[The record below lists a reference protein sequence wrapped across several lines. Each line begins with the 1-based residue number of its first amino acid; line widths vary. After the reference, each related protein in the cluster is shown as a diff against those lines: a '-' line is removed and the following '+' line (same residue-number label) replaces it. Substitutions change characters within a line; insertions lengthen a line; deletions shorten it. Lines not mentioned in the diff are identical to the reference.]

1 GQWAEQGRKT
11 RRLTVSHAFHSPR
24 MDAMLDDFRDVV
36 TGLSFQAPS
45 IALVSNLTGEAAS
58 RDEVC
63 SPEYWVRHVRE
74 AVRFADGMRALTA
87 QGVTRFLEVGPDGVL
102 SAMARDCLTEDQAA
116 ASAVVPVLRKDR
128 PEAQALTMAL
138 AELHV
143 HGASVEW
150 ESVVAGR
157 GARMVELPTYAFQR
171 ERFWPEVSISLN
183 GLGASSAVDSVDARF
198 WEAVEREDLEALAE
212 TLDVD
217 GETPLSAVLPAL
229 STYHRNRRDQSTI
242 DNWRYRV
249 AWKPVPDVAEGSLS
263 GTWLVVVPASRAE
276 DELVTEVLS
285 GLERHGAGV
294 VSLLADERHLE
305 AEVLGERLREAA
317 ADAPALGG
325 VLSLLALDEEPC
337 PGHSALPSGLA
348 LTLTLVRA
356 MADAGIEAPLWCGTR
371 GAVSVGRSERLSH
384 PKQAMVWALGRVA
397 ALELPRLW
405 GGLIDLPESLDERA
419 VARLAGVL
427 AAEATEVV
435 EDQVAV
441 RGSGVFAR
449 RLTRSAAPVADVTT
463 WRARGTVLVT
473 GGTGALGGQVARW
486 LVRNGAEHLVL
497 TSRRGLEAPGAPEL
511 REELEALGARV
522 TVAACDVA
530 DREQLAAVLAA
541 VPEEHPLTA
550 VVHAAGANGAGPLAE
565 TGLADA
571 AAVVSGKVAGA
582 VNLDELLGDRELDA
596 FVVFSSIAGVWG
608 SGGQAAYGAANA
620 YLDALVEDRR
630 ARGLAGTAVAWGP
643 WAEGGMA
650 AGDEAD
656 HLARRGL
663 PAMVPGLA
671 IAALQG
677 AVAGDDGVL
686 TVADVD
692 WERFAPAFTIGR
704 PSPLLGDLPEVQRAL
719 ASAGNAEGAG
729 TGSALRE
736 RLAGLTEAEID
747 RTLLDLVRA
756 HAAAVLGFAGAEAVE
771 PGRAFKELG
780 FDSLTAVEFRN
791 RLNAETGLVLPATLV
806 FDYPSATVLAGHL
819 RAEVLGTRDAVAAPS
834 AVAVPVDDDP
844 IAIVGMSCRFP
855 GGVRSPEELWNLVAA
870 GTDAITDFPSD
881 RGWDVEGMYDPDPER
896 SGTFY
901 AREGGFLDGASEFDA
916 AFFGI
921 SPREALA
928 MDPQQR
934 LLLET
939 SWEAFERAG
948 IDPASMRGSQI
959 GVYVGAATSG
969 YGTGL
974 HEIPE
979 GLEGQMLTGSATS
992 VVSGRISYTFGL
1004 EGPAM
1009 TVDTACSSSLVAL
1022 HQAAQAVRQGECSM
1036 ALAGGVTV
1044 MTSPAAFVE
1053 FSRQRGLAPD
1063 GRCKPFADAADGTGW
1078 SEGVGM
1084 LLVERLSD
1092 ARRNGHQ
1099 VLAIVRGSAVNQDGA
1114 SNGLT
1119 APNGPSQQRVIR
1131 QALANAQLSPADVQ
1145 VIEAHGTGTTLGDP
1159 IEAQALLATYGQER
1173 PEDLPL
1179 WLGSIKSN
1187 IGHTQAAAGVAGVIK
1202 MVMAMRHGV
1211 LPRTLHVDEPSRE
1224 VDWSAGEVRLL
1235 TEAAAWPETEQP
1247 RRAGISAFGVSGTN
1261 AHTIIEQAPVQDE
1274 TEPVQTPADDHGMA
1288 PWVLSARS
1296 PEALRAQAERL
1307 RAHLSDGAE
1316 PGVLDIAESLVATRS
1331 VFEHRAVLL
1340 GTERETLLRGLETVA
1355 AGDDAP
1361 GVVRGQ
1367 AAKAGKTAFLFTGQG
1382 AQRLGMGRELYDA
1395 FPVFARALD
1404 EVCAHLDVVLDRPL
1418 REVVFAAEGSA
1429 DAALL
1434 DQTAFTQ
1441 PALFAIEVALFRL
1454 LEHWGITPDV
1464 LIGHSIGEIAA
1475 AHVAGVFSLEDACT
1489 LVAARGRLMQALP
1502 EGGAMV
1508 AIEASEEEITGSL
1521 AGREAELS
1529 MAAVNGP
1536 NAVVIAGDEE
1546 AALEI
1551 AGQWAERGRKTRRL
1565 RVSHAFH
1572 SPHMDAM
1579 LDGFR
1584 AVAETLTYHGP
1595 STAFISNVTG
1605 EQAGAEEVRSPEY
1618 WVRHVRETV
1627 RFLNGVRTLEA
1638 QGVTT
1643 YLEVGPDGVLSAM
1656 AQDCLT
1662 EPVDDIAAEDAPAP
1676 LLVPVLRKDRP
1687 ETQALVAALAET
1699 HVHGE
1704 TVDWRAFFAGRGAR
1718 RVDLPT
1724 YAFQHQRYWLEAG
1737 TAAGDAAA
1745 FGLDPADHPL
1755 LGGAVPLAGT
1765 DSLVFTGTLS
1775 LHTQPWLA
1783 DHVLRGEAVLAT
1795 TALVELAIRA
1805 GDEVGLGHV
1814 EELVS
1819 QAPLVLPRGNGVQI
1833 QLVLGEEDEFG
1844 TRSLEMYSRV
1854 AEPVDDDED
1863 EWICHASGVLAPEPE
1878 DIATAEGAVRFASA
1892 AWPPPGAER
1901 VDVDGM
1907 YELLAESGL
1916 VYGPSFRGLRA
1927 VWQRDDE
1934 VFAEISLAE
1943 ESVAEAERF
1952 GLHPALLDAALQP
1965 LGLGVLDGVGRG
1977 RILFSLAGVSLYAS
1991 GASELRVRL
2000 ARTGPETL
2008 SLAAVDGAGEAVVSA
2023 DTLTLRQV
2031 ATDQPEFPAP
2041 ETTETLPEPAA
2052 SPEASTDAPTAT
2064 ESPVATETPVEETTA
2079 MPARRRRTARRT
2091 AQRSGPESGSGPL
2104 AALRERLAGL
2114 SEPEQDR
2121 VLLDVVR
2128 THVAAVLGHDSA
2140 DQVQGS
2146 QAFKDLGFSSLTA
2159 VEFRNRVSKA
2169 IGLRLPATAVF
2180 DYPTPVE
2187 LAKFARAEVL
2197 GALTGARQPVPV
2209 AVADSDEPIVI
2220 VGMSCRY
2227 PGGVATPEDLWDLVA
2242 QGRDG
2247 ISPFPTDRGW
2257 DVENLYDPDPDEP
2270 GKCYTQEGGFL
2281 HGASQFDPAF
2291 FGISPREAIAMDP
2304 QHRLLLETS
2313 WEALERAGIDPLSA
2327 KGSQTGVFAGVT
2339 YQDYGGVL
2347 AGSQE
2352 AVEGLVGTGVS
2363 PSVLSGRISYTMG
2376 LEGPAM
2382 TVDTAC
2388 SSSLVALHLAWQAL
2402 RQGECSLALAGGV
2415 TVMSTPMSLVEF
2427 SRQRALAS
2435 DGRSKPFS
2443 AAADGASW
2451 AEGVGMLVLERLSD
2465 ARRNGHPV
2473 LAVVRGS
2480 AVNQDGA
2487 SNGLTAPNGPSQ
2499 QRVIRQALANARLS
2513 AAEVDAV
2520 EAHGTGTSLGDP
2532 IEAQALLATYG
2543 QERPEGQPLML
2554 GAIKSNIGHSQAAA
2568 GVGGVIKM
2576 VMAMRHGV
2584 LPKTLHLDEP
2594 SPHVDWTEG
2603 DVELLAEARPWPE
2616 TGHPRRAGVSAFGM
2630 SGTNV
2635 HTILEQAPE
2644 IEAAETADAEVADG
2658 PVAWV
2663 LAGKSSDALQAQA
2676 ATLREFVAE
2685 RPELR
2690 TADVALSLATTRSA
2704 FQYRAAV
2711 TGTGREELLER
2722 LEAVAQGAKAPGVV
2736 RASAAEATGRSV
2748 FVFPGQGAQWMG
2760 MAVGLLESSPVF
2772 AEAIG
2777 ECEAALS
2784 AHVDWS
2790 LTDVLRG
2797 AQGAPGFDRVDVVQP
2812 ALFAVMVSLA
2822 RLWRSVGVE
2831 PDAVMGHSQ
2840 GEIAAACVAGALSLE
2855 DAAKV
2860 VTLRSQAIAAG
2871 LAGRGG
2877 MVSVGLPVDRVKER
2891 IAAWDGGISVAAVNG
2906 PGSVV
2911 VSGDPGALDEMV
2923 AELEGEEVRVRRVPV
2938 DYASHSAHVEAIHE
2952 ELLKVLADIQPRS
2965 SEVPFYSTVSGE
2977 LVDTAGLDAEY
2988 WYRNL
2993 RQTVELEAT
3002 TRTLLGSGHD
3012 VFIEVSPHP
3021 VLTLP
3026 VQQTVEA
3033 AGAQA
3038 VVVGTLRRDEG
3049 GLERFLT
3056 SIAELHVNGAGVDW
3070 PKVFAGHGARQV
3082 DLPTYAFQRQRY
3094 WPQPSDDAGFGNA
3107 PVSEADAVDA
3117 RFWEAVEREDLEG
3130 LARTLELD
3138 GEAPLSA
3145 VLPALSS
3152 YRRGRRDRSTVD
3164 NWRYRINWKPLIDQ
3178 PSSGSEQERGA
3189 PITGTWLVVVPPVD
3203 TAREL
3208 AERIA
3213 RDVERH
3219 GARMVRVDLDES
3231 EPERSSL
3238 TGLLRDAAP
3247 RTLSADGSEQE
3258 GTLAIDGVLS
3268 LLALDE
3274 EALAEHPGV
3283 PRGFAGTVTLVQALS
3298 DIDIDVPLW
3307 LATTGAVSVGRSD
3320 RVGSVKQSLVW
3331 GLGRVVGL
3339 EYAQRW
3345 GGLVDLPE
3353 SPDAIDDR
3361 VLNRLVGLIGRSGDE
3376 DQVAVR
3382 ASGIFGRRLVRAPLG
3397 DARPARTWQAGG
3409 SVLITGGTG
3418 ALGGRLARWLARGG
3432 AEHLVLT
3439 SRRGLD
3445 APGAAELRDELTAL
3459 GVRVTVAACDAA
3471 DRGAL
3476 RELLDGLPAE
3486 YPLTAVVHAAGV
3498 LDDGLIDTLT
3508 VPRTQGVFRPKVD
3521 AVVNLHEL
3529 TQDLDLS
3536 AFILFSSYAGTVGGA
3551 GQGSYAA
3558 ANAFLDAL
3566 AQQRRAQGLAATSV
3580 AWGAWGGG
3588 GLVDD
3593 ATSAQLKRRGM
3604 PPLVPELA
3612 VDALQQALDHDEVDV
3627 TVADVDWERYA
3638 PGFAS
3643 ARPRPLLNELPEV
3656 RQALEAAEAEL
3667 GAALSGLAER
3677 LEGLS
3682 AVEREAEVLD
3692 LVRSQAAEVIGYP
3705 SADAVEPDRAFRD
3718 IGFDSLTAVEL
3729 RNGLST
3735 AAGVNLP
3742 VTVAFD
3748 YPTPTVL
3755 ARFIL
3760 GEVQGTDPA
3769 PVDDLP
3775 VATGTVVDD
3784 DPIAIVSMSCRFPGG
3799 VRTPEDLWRLV
3810 SEGSDVISAYP
3821 TNRGWDLDDLY
3832 DPDPEN
3838 TGTSYASGGGFVYDA
3853 DEFDPVFFGIAP
3865 REALTIDPQQRLL
3878 LETSWEAI
3886 ERAGIDPMS
3895 LKGSRTGVFAGSNGQ
3910 DYIGLLLA
3918 APGGPEGYLGTGN
3931 SGSVVSGRISYTFG
3945 LEGPAVTVDTAC
3957 SSSLVALHMAV
3968 QSLRQGESSLALAGG
3983 VTIMSSPGS
3992 FVDFSRQ
3999 KGLSTDGRCKA
4010 FAASADGTGWAEGVG
4025 MLLLER
4031 LSDARRNGHPVMAIV
4046 RGSAVNQDGAS
4057 NGLTAP
4063 NGPSQQ
4069 RVIRQALASA
4079 DLAAHQVQAVE
4090 AHGTGTRLGDPI
4102 EAQALLATY
4111 GQGRPENEPLWLGSI
4126 KSNIGHTQAA
4136 AGVAG
4141 IIKMVMAMR
4150 EGVLPQTLHVDEPT
4164 PHVDWTAGEVRLL
4177 TAPTPWP
4184 ENGEPRRAGISSFGI
4199 SGTNA
4204 HTIIEQAPEPEE
4216 PETVERVR
4224 TDAPPAGSDTLPW
4237 TVNGKGAEALR
4248 AQARNLH
4255 DYVTAHPELDL
4266 DDVGYSLATTRSAF
4280 DHRAVLLSGD
4290 RDGLLSGL
4298 DAIASGA
4305 TTPGVVQGSV
4315 GTAGKTAFLFS
4326 GQGAQR
4332 LGMGR
4337 ELYDGFPVFAR
4348 ALDEVCAH
4356 LDVLLDRPLQEV
4368 MFAAEDS
4375 ADAALLDQTA
4385 FTQPAL
4391 FAIEVA
4397 LFRLL
4402 EHWGVTADVLIGH
4415 SVGEVAAAHVAG
4427 VLSLEDACAL
4437 IVARGRLM
4445 QALPEGGAMVA
4456 VQASEEEIAGSL
4468 AGREAELSI
4477 AAVNGPTAVV
4487 IAGDEAA
4494 ALEVAGEWERQG
4506 RKTRRLTVSHAFHSP
4521 RMDAMLD
4528 DFRDVVTGLS
4538 FQAPSISLV
4547 SNLTG
4552 KPAGAAEV
4560 CSPEYWV
4567 RHVREAV
4574 RFADGVR
4581 ALEKL
4586 GVTSFLEVG
4595 PDGVLTAMAQ
4605 DCLASDEDGGVAA
4618 FTLVPAL
4625 RKNRPETQ
4633 SLTTALAEL
4642 HVHGTTVDWSTAFA
4656 GRDVRRVELPT
4667 YAFQR
4672 QRYWPKAPGA
4682 MTGDVA
4688 SIGLSS
4694 PNHPLLGAGV
4704 ELAGSDGFLFTSR
4717 LSVQSQP
4724 WLADH
4729 AIGGAA
4735 LFPGTGFLELAIRA
4749 ADQVG
4754 CGRVEEVTLAT
4765 PMVLPENEPVQ
4776 VQLWVGDADE
4786 TGHRS
4791 LSLYSRPAD
4800 ATSDQPWTQHA
4811 SGALAPAGPEPSFD
4825 FGVWPPEGTEA
4836 LEIDD
4841 FYERFAATGFAYG
4854 PVFQGLRAAWRS
4866 GDDVYVEVSLGEHA
4880 SDAVDFGLHPALL
4893 DAAVQAVTFVALED
4907 VGLSRLPFSWS
4918 GVSLHAGGASTLRV
4932 RLSKLGP
4939 DSISL
4944 TVADGTGRPVAS
4956 IESLVLRPVSV
4967 EHIDAARTAAFRD
4980 SLFTLDWTPVPAIA
4994 PAEVATAQWAVV
5006 GTDPYGLAAG
5016 EIAGAEVTA
5025 YADLEALGAA
5035 IDGGATAPEA
5045 VLVSYAPGLD
5055 DPAAQGTPKSKT
5067 KGKGK
5072 GKAKQGL
5079 EPAGAIHAV
5088 THHTLGMIQGWL
5100 GDRRFASSRLVFVTS
5115 GAMAPEDRDET
5126 PDMIHAPL
5134 WGMVR
5139 SAQSENPNC
5148 FVLVDLDPQEPA
5160 EASKAA
5166 LPTVLAGDEPQA
5178 VVREG
5183 TVLGQRMARVSSGT
5197 ALLPPAGIREWRLDM
5212 HAKGTLENLALLPS
5226 PDVTEE
5232 LGATEIRV
5240 ALRAAGLNFRD
5251 VLNALGMYPGE
5262 AGPLGGEGAG
5272 VVTEV
5277 GSAVTDLAPG
5287 DPVMGIFGGSF
5298 GPVAITDRRVVAR
5311 VPESWTFE
5319 QAASTPIVFLTAYYA
5334 MVDLAGL
5341 EAGQSV
5347 LVHSAAG
5354 GVGMATLQLAR
5365 HLGAEV
5371 FGTASEGKWDTLRA
5385 LGLDDEHIASSRTLD
5400 FEKRFLDAT
5409 GGRGM
5414 DVVLD
5419 SLAREF
5425 VDAGLRL
5432 LPRGGR
5438 FLEMGKTDIR
5448 VPDEVAAE
5456 YTGVSYQA
5464 FDLMEAG
5471 ADRIHEMWSVL
5482 ISLFESGVL
5491 RPLPVR
5497 TWDVRRAPDA
5507 FRFISQA
5514 RHTGKVALTI
5524 PRTLDGRGTVLIT
5537 GGTGGLGAL
5546 LARHLVVE
5554 HGVRSL

>member
-1 GQWAEQGRKT
+1 
-11 RRLTVSHAFHSPR
+11 
-24 MDAMLDDFRDVV
+24 
-36 TGLSFQAPS
+36 
-45 IALVSNLTGEAAS
+45 
-58 RDEVC
+58 
-63 SPEYWVRHVRE
+63 
-74 AVRFADGMRALTA
+74 
-87 QGVTRFLEVGPDGVL
+87 
-102 SAMARDCLTEDQAA
+102 
-116 ASAVVPVLRKDR
+116 
-128 PEAQALTMAL
+128 
-138 AELHV
+138 
-143 HGASVEW
+143 
-150 ESVVAGR
+150 
-157 GARMVELPTYAFQR
+157 
-171 ERFWPEVSISLN
+171 
-183 GLGASSAVDSVDARF
+183 
-198 WEAVEREDLEALAE
+198 
-212 TLDVD
+212 
-217 GETPLSAVLPAL
+217 
-229 STYHRNRRDQSTI
+229 
-242 DNWRYRV
+242 
-249 AWKPVPDVAEGSLS
+249 
-263 GTWLVVVPASRAE
+263 
-276 DELVTEVLS
+276 
-285 GLERHGAGV
+285 
-294 VSLLADERHLE
+294 
-305 AEVLGERLREAA
+305 
-317 ADAPALGG
+317 
-325 VLSLLALDEEPC
+325 
-337 PGHSALPSGLA
+337 
-348 LTLTLVRA
+348 
-356 MADAGIEAPLWCGTR
+356 
-371 GAVSVGRSERLSH
+371 
-384 PKQAMVWALGRVA
+384 
-397 ALELPRLW
+397 
-405 GGLIDLPESLDERA
+405 
-419 VARLAGVL
+419 
-427 AAEATEVV
+427 
-435 EDQVAV
+435 
-441 RGSGVFAR
+441 
-449 RLTRSAAPVADVTT
+449 
-463 WRARGTVLVT
+463 
-473 GGTGALGGQVARW
+473 
-486 LVRNGAEHLVL
+486 
-497 TSRRGLEAPGAPEL
+497 
-511 REELEALGARV
+511 
-522 TVAACDVA
+522 
-530 DREQLAAVLAA
+530 
-541 VPEEHPLTA
+541 
-550 VVHAAGANGAGPLAE
+550 
-565 TGLADA
+565 
-571 AAVVSGKVAGA
+571 
-582 VNLDELLGDRELDA
+582 
-596 FVVFSSIAGVWG
+596 
-608 SGGQAAYGAANA
+608 
-620 YLDALVEDRR
+620 
-630 ARGLAGTAVAWGP
+630 
-643 WAEGGMA
+643 
-650 AGDEAD
+650 
-656 HLARRGL
+656 
-663 PAMVPGLA
+663 
-671 IAALQG
+671 
-677 AVAGDDGVL
+677 
-686 TVADVD
+686 
-692 WERFAPAFTIGR
+692 
-704 PSPLLGDLPEVQRAL
+704 
-719 ASAGNAEGAG
+719 
-729 TGSALRE
+729 
-736 RLAGLTEAEID
+736 
-747 RTLLDLVRA
+747 
-756 HAAAVLGFAGAEAVE
+756 
-771 PGRAFKELG
+771 
-780 FDSLTAVEFRN
+780 
-791 RLNAETGLVLPATLV
+791 
-806 FDYPSATVLAGHL
+806 
-819 RAEVLGTRDAVAAPS
+819 
-834 AVAVPVDDDP
+834 
-844 IAIVGMSCRFP
+844 
-855 GGVRSPEELWNLVAA
+855 
-870 GTDAITDFPSD
+870 
-881 RGWDVEGMYDPDPER
+881 
-896 SGTFY
+896 
-901 AREGGFLDGASEFDA
+901 
-916 AFFGI
+916 
-921 SPREALA
+921 
-928 MDPQQR
+928 
-934 LLLET
+934 
-939 SWEAFERAG
+939 
-948 IDPASMRGSQI
+948 
-959 GVYVGAATSG
+959 
-969 YGTGL
+969 
-974 HEIPE
+974 
-979 GLEGQMLTGSATS
+979 
-992 VVSGRISYTFGL
+992 
-1004 EGPAM
+1004 
-1009 TVDTACSSSLVAL
+1009 
-1022 HQAAQAVRQGECSM
+1022 
-1036 ALAGGVTV
+1036 
-1044 MTSPAAFVE
+1044 
-1053 FSRQRGLAPD
+1053 
-1063 GRCKPFADAADGTGW
+1063 RCKPFADAADGTGW

-1131 QALANAQLSPADVQ
+1131 QALANAQLTPADVQ
-1145 VIEAHGTGTTLGDP
+1145 AIEAHGTGTTLGDP

-1173 PEDLPL
+1173 PENLPL

-1235 TEAAAWPETEQP
+1235 TEATAWPETGQP
-1247 RRAGISAFGVSGTN
+1247 RRVGVSAFGVSGTN
-1261 AHTIIEQAPVQDE
+1261 AHTIIEQAPVPDE
-1274 TEPVQTPADDHGMA
+1274 VESAPAAPADDRGMA

-1296 PEALRAQAERL
+1296 PEALRDQAARL
-1307 RAHLSDGAE
+1307 RAHLLEGAE
-1316 PGVLDIAESLVATRS
+1316 SGVLDIAESLVATRS
-1331 VFEHRAVLL
+1331 VFEHRVVLL
-1340 GTERETLLRGLETVA
+1340 GTGRETLLRGLETVA

-1361 GVVRGQ
+1361 GIVQGL
-1367 AAKAGKTAFLFTGQG
+1367 AAARGKTAFLFTGQG

-1395 FPVFARALD
+1395 YPVFARALD
-1404 EVCAHLDVVLDRPL
+1404 EVCAHLDVALDRPL
-1418 REVVFAAEGSA
+1418 RDVMFAAEGSA
-1429 DAALL
+1429 DAELL
-1434 DQTAFTQ
+1434 DRTAFTQ
-1441 PALFAIEVALFRL
+1441 PALFAVEVALYRL
-1454 LEHWGITPDV
+1454 LGHWGITPDV

-1502 EGGAMV
+1502 AGGAMV
-1508 AIEASEEEITGSL
+1508 AVEASEEEIAGSL
-1521 AGREAELS
+1521 AGREAEVS
-1529 MAAVNGP
+1529 VAAVNGP
-1536 NAVVIAGDEE
+1536 AAVVIAGDEE

-1551 AGQWAERGRKTRRL
+1551 AEQWAERGRKTRRL

-1579 LDGFR
+1579 LDDFR
-1584 AVAETLTYHGP
+1584 AVAGTLTYHGP
-1595 STAFISNVTG
+1595 SIAFISNVTG
-1605 EQAGAEEVRSPEY
+1605 EQAGAEEVCSPEY
-1618 WVRHVRETV
+1618 WVRHVRQTV
-1627 RFLNGVRTLEA
+1627 RFLDGVRTLEA
-1638 QGVTT
+1638 QGVTA
-1643 YLEVGPDGVLSAM
+1643 YIEVGPDGVLSAM

-1662 EPVDDIAAEDAPAP
+1662 EPVDDIAAQDTPAP

-1687 ETQALVAALAET
+1687 ETQALVAALAEA

-1724 YAFQHQRYWLEAG
+1724 YAFQHRRYWLEPG
-1737 TAAGDAAA
+1737 VAAGDAAA

-1765 DSLVFTGTLS
+1765 DGLVFTGTLS
-1775 LHTQPWLA
+1775 PHTQPWLA

-1805 GDEVGLGHV
+1805 GDEVGLGRV
-1814 EELVS
+1814 EELVA
-1819 QAPLVLPRGNGVQI
+1819 QAPLVLPRGGGVQI
-1833 QLVLGEEDEFG
+1833 QLVLGEEDESG
-1844 TRSLEMYSRV
+1844 TRSLEMYSRA
-1854 AEPVDDDED
+1854 AEPLGED
-1863 EWICHASGVLAPEPE
+1863 EWICHASGVLAPEP
-1878 DIATAEGAVRFASA
+1878 DDAATGEAAVRFDSA

-1901 VDVDGM
+1901 VEVDGL
-1907 YELLAESGL
+1907 YELLADDGL

-1934 VFAEISLAE
+1934 VFAEVSLAE
-1943 ESVAEAERF
+1943 ESVVDAQRF

-1991 GASELRVRL
+1991 GASALRVRL

-2008 SLAAVDGAGEAVVSA
+2008 SLAAVDGAGETVLSA
-2023 DTLTLRQV
+2023 ETLTLRQV
-2031 ATDQPEFPAP
+2031 TAEQPEIPASETVETTTSAEAATD
-2041 ETTETLPEPAA
+2041 
-2052 SPEASTDAPTAT
+2052 
-2064 ESPVATETPVEETTA
+2064 TPVEEA
-2079 MPARRRRTARRT
+2079 SAKPARRRKTTRRT
-2091 AQRSGPESGSGPL
+2091 AKRGAGSESGPL
-2104 AALRERLAGL
+2104 AALRERLTGL
-2114 SEPEQDR
+2114 SQPEQDR
-2121 VLLDVVR
+2121 VLLDVIR
-2128 THVAAVLGHDSA
+2128 THVAAVLGHSSA
-2140 DQVQGS
+2140 DAVQGS

-2169 IGLRLPATAVF
+2169 TGLRLPATAVF
-2180 DYPTPVE
+2180 DYPTPAE

-2197 GALTGARQPVPV
+2197 GARTGALEPVPV
-2209 AVADSDEPIVI
+2209 AVAANDDPIVI

-2227 PGGVATPEDLWDLVA
+2227 PGGVATPEDLWNLVA
-2242 QGRDG
+2242 EGRDG

-2257 DVENLYDPDPDEP
+2257 DIENLYDPDPDEP

-2281 HGASQFDPAF
+2281 HNASQFDPAF
-2291 FGISPREAIAMDP
+2291 FGISPREAISMDP

-2313 WEALERAGIDPLSA
+2313 WEALERAGIDPVST

-2352 AVEGLVGTGVS
+2352 SVEGLVGTGVS
-2363 PSVLSGRISYTMG
+2363 PSVLSGRISYTLG

-2415 TVMSTPMSLVEF
+2415 TVMSTPMSMVEF

-2520 EAHGTGTSLGDP
+2520 EAHGTGTTLGDP

-2543 QERPEGQPLML
+2543 QDRPEGQPLWL

-2594 SPHVDWTEG
+2594 SPHVDWTAG

-2644 IEAAETADAEVADG
+2644 SEAAEVAEAEVTDG

-2663 LAGKSSDALQAQA
+2663 VAGKSNDAVLAQA
-2676 ATLREFVAE
+2676 EQLREFVVE

-2690 TADVALSLATTRSA
+2690 AADVALSLATTRSA

-2711 TGTGREELLER
+2711 TGTGREELLQR
-2722 LEAVAQGAKAPGVV
+2722 LEAMAEGAKAPGVV
-2736 RASAAEATGRSV
+2736 RASAVEAPGRSV
-2748 FVFPGQGAQWMG
+2748 FVFPGQGAQWVG

-2772 AEAIG
+2772 AEAMA
-2777 ECEAALS
+2777 ECETALS

-2790 LTDVLRG
+2790 LAEVLRG
-2797 AQGAPGFDRVDVVQP
+2797 AEGAPGFDRVDVVQP
-2812 ALFAVMVSLA
+2812 VLFAVMVSLA

-2877 MVSVGLPVDRVKER
+2877 MVSVGLPVDQVKER

-2923 AELEGEEVRVRRVPV
+2923 VQLEGEEIRVRRVPV
-2938 DYASHSAHVEAIHE
+2938 DYASHSAHVEAIRE
-2952 ELLKVLADIQPRS
+2952 ELLEVLADLQPRS
-2965 SEVPFYSTVSGE
+2965 SEVPFYSTVTGE

-3002 TRTLLGSGHD
+3002 TRTLLGSGHG

-3049 GLERFLT
+3049 GRERFLT
-3056 SIAELHVNGAGVDW
+3056 SIAELHVNGADVDW
-3070 PKVFAGHGARQV
+3070 RKVFAGQGGRQV
-3082 DLPTYAFQRQRY
+3082 ELPTYAFQRQRY
-3094 WPQPSDDAGFGNA
+3094 WPQPAEDGGLGNGPA
-3107 PVSEADAVDA
+3107 SEADSVDA

-3130 LARTLELD
+3130 LAQTLDLD

-3178 PSSGSEQERGA
+3178 SSSGSDLEQGA
-3189 PITGTWLVVVPPVD
+3189 PITGTWAVVVPPVD
-3203 TAREL
+3203 SAREL

-3219 GARMVRVDLDES
+3219 GARMVRVDLDAT

-3238 TGLLRDAAP
+3238 AGLLRAAAP
-3247 RTLSADGSEQE
+3247 TTPTTDGSGQE
-3258 GTLAIDGVLS
+3258 ATPAIDGVLS

-3274 EALAEHPGV
+3274 EALAGHPGV
-3283 PRGFAGTVTLVQALS
+3283 PRGFAATVALVQALS

-3353 SPDAIDDR
+3353 SPDAIDER
-3361 VLNRLVGLIGRSGDE
+3361 ALNRLVGLIGRSGDE

-3382 ASGIFGRRLVRAPLG
+3382 ASGVFGRRLVRAPLG
-3397 DARPARTWQAGG
+3397 DTRPVRTWQPRG

-3459 GVRVTVAACDAA
+3459 GTRVTVAACDAA

-3476 RELLDGLPAE
+3476 REVLDGLPAE

-3508 VPRTQGVFRPKVD
+3508 VSRTQGVFRPKVD

-3593 ATSAQLKRRGM
+3593 AIAAQLKRRGM
-3604 PPLVPELA
+3604 PALVPELA

-3656 RQALEAAEAEL
+3656 REALEAAESEL

-3682 AVEREAEVLD
+3682 AAEREAEVLD
-3692 LVRSQAAEVIGYP
+3692 LVRSHAAEVIGYP

-3735 AAGVNLP
+3735 VAGVNLP

-3760 GEVQGTDPA
+3760 GEVVGTAPA
-3769 PVDDLP
+3769 PADDLP
-3775 VATGTVVDD
+3775 VVTGTVVDD

-3838 TGTSYASGGGFVYDA
+3838 SGTSYASGGGFVYDA
-3853 DEFDPVFFGIAP
+3853 DEFDPAFFGIAP

-3878 LETSWEAI
+3878 LETSWEVF
-3886 ERAGIDPMS
+3886 ERAGIDPAS

-3910 DYIGLLLA
+3910 DYIGLLLT
-3918 APGGPEGYLGTGN
+3918 APGGPDGYLGTGN
-3931 SGSVVSGRISYTFG
+3931 AASVVSGRISYTFG

-3968 QSLRQGESSLALAGG
+3968 QSLRQGECSLALAGG

-3999 KGLSTDGRCKA
+3999 KGLSSDGRCKA
-4010 FAASADGTGWAEGVG
+4010 FAASADGTGWSEGVG
-4025 MLLLER
+4025 VLLLER

-4046 RGSAVNQDGAS
+4046 RGSAINQDGAS
-4057 NGLTAP
+4057 NGITAP

-4069 RVIRQALASA
+4069 RVIRQALACA

-4111 GQGRPENEPLWLGSI
+4111 GQGRPEDQPLWLGSI
-4126 KSNIGHTQAA
+4126 KSNLGHTQAA

-4150 EGVLPQTLHVDEPT
+4150 EGVLPKTLHVDEPT
-4164 PHVDWTAGEVRLL
+4164 PHVDWSAGEVRLL
-4177 TAPTPWP
+4177 TASTAWP
-4184 ENGEPRRAGISSFGI
+4184 DNGEPRRAGISSFGI

-4216 PETVERVR
+4216 PEAAERVR
-4224 TDAPPAGSDTLPW
+4224 RDDTSATGSEALPW
-4237 TVNGKGAEALR
+4237 TVTGKGAEALR
-4248 AQARNLH
+4248 AQARNLR
-4255 DYVTAHPELDL
+4255 DYVAAHPELDL
-4266 DDVGYSLATTRSAF
+4266 DDVGYSLAATRSVF

-4290 RDGLLSGL
+4290 REGLLSGL

-4305 TTPGVVQGSV
+4305 TVPGVVQGSV

-4337 ELYDGFPVFAR
+4337 ELYGAFPVFAR
-4348 ALDEVCAH
+4348 ALDEVCAY
-4356 LDVLLDRPLQEV
+4356 LDVLLDRPLREV
-4368 MFAAEDS
+4368 MFATEGS
-4375 ADAALLDQTA
+4375 ADAELLDQTA

-4397 LFRLL
+4397 LYRLL
-4402 EHWGVTADVLIGH
+4402 ERWGVTADVLIGH

-4427 VLSLEDACAL
+4427 VLSLEDACTL
-4437 IVARGRLM
+4437 IAARGRLM

-4456 VQASEEEIAGSL
+4456 VQASEEEIAESL
-4468 AGREAELSI
+4468 AGREAEVSI

-4487 IAGDEAA
+4487 IAGDREA
-4494 ALEVAGEWERQG
+4494 ALEIAGEWERQG
-4506 RKTRRLTVSHAFHSP
+4506 RKIRRLRVSHAFHSP

-4528 DFRDVVTGLS
+4528 DFRDVVAGLS

-4552 KPAGAAEV
+4552 ASAGAAEV
-4560 CSPEYWV
+4560 CSPDYWV

-4605 DCLASDEDGGVAA
+4605 DCLTADEAGGTL
-4618 FTLVPAL
+4618 TLVPAL

-4633 SLTTALAEL
+4633 SLMTALAEL
-4642 HVHGTTVDWSTAFA
+4642 HVHGTTVNWSTAFA
-4656 GRDVRRVELPT
+4656 GRGARRVELPT

-4672 QRYWPKAPGA
+4672 QRYWPKAPGPI
-4682 MTGDVA
+4682 TGDVA
-4688 SIGLSS
+4688 SAGLSS

-4729 AIGGAA
+4729 AIGGMA

-4754 CGRVEEVTLAT
+4754 SGRVEEVTLAT

-4776 VQLWVGDADE
+4776 VQLWVGDTDE
-4786 TGHRS
+4786 TGYRS

-4800 ATSDQPWTQHA
+4800 APSDEPWTQHA
-4811 SGALAPAGPEPSFD
+4811 AGALAPAGPEPSFD
-4825 FGVWPPEGTEA
+4825 LSAWPPADAEA
-4836 LEIDD
+4836 LDISD

-4866 GDDVYVEVSLGEHA
+4866 GDEVYVEVGLGEEHA
-4880 SDAVDFGLHPALL
+4880 SDAADFGLHPALL

-4932 RLSKLGP
+4932 RLTQLGP

-4944 TVADGTGRPVAS
+4944 AVADGTGRPVAS

-4967 EHIDAARTAAFRD
+4967 EHIDSARTSAFRD
-4980 SLFTLDWTPVPAIA
+4980 SLFTLDWTAVPAIA
-4994 PAEVATAQWAVV
+4994 PAEAATAKWALV
-5006 GTDPYGLAAG
+5006 GTDHYGLAAG
-5016 EIAGAEVTA
+5016 AIAGAEVTA
-5025 YADLEALGAA
+5025 YADLDALGAA
-5035 IDGGATAPEA
+5035 IDGGAAAPEA

-5055 DPAAQGTPKSKT
+5055 DEAAQGKPRSKA

-5072 GKAKQGL
+5072 GRSKAKRGL

-5100 GDRRFASSRLVFVTS
+5100 GDRRFDSSRLVFVTS

-5126 PDMIHAPL
+5126 PDLIHAPL

-5166 LPTVLAGDEPQA
+5166 LRAVLAGEEPQA

-5212 HAKGTLENLALLPS
+5212 HAKGTLENLALLPC
-5226 PDVTEE
+5226 PDVTEA
-5232 LGATEIRV
+5232 LGENEIRV
-5240 ALRAAGLNFRD
+5240 EMRAAGMNFRD

-5272 VVTEV
+5272 IVTEV
-5277 GSAVTDLAPG
+5277 GPGVTDLTPG
-5287 DPVMGIFGGSF
+5287 DRVMGIFSGSF

-5311 VPESWTFE
+5311 VPEDWTFE

-5334 MVDLAGL
+5334 MVDLGGL
-5341 EAGQSV
+5341 QPGQSV

-5371 FGTASEGKWDTLRA
+5371 FGTASEGKWDTLRS

-5400 FEKRFLDAT
+5400 FEKRFLDVT

-5448 VPDEVAAE
+5448 IPDEVAAE
-5456 YTGVSYQA
+5456 YTGVSYRA

-5471 ADRIHEMWSVL
+5471 ADRIHEMWSDL

-5524 PRTLDGRGTVLIT
+5524 PRALDGPGTVLIT

-5554 HGVRSL
+5554 HGVERLVLTSRR